1 MFEGTQGVKFKKFQE
16 TAFHSQPTLFEEKK
30 KNRVGIV
37 TRHFSS

>member
-30 KNRVGIV
+30 KKIE
-37 TRHFSS
+37 